1 MAKKYKVVDVL
12 ADEEFEKTLNEESK
26 DGWEVLQVLD
36 YGQDF
41 GTRLSAKIIFVK
53 WDKTI
58 YNLLSPD
65 MLKN

>member
-53 WDKTI
+53 
-58 YNLLSPD
+58 
-65 MLKN
+65 